1 MPMDL
6 SLRALRYLVAVAEE
20 GSVTAAARRLN
31 VSQPAISETL
41 AQLER
46 ALGLPLFL
54 RHHARGVTPTPAGAR
69 VVAEARQL
77 LAHAADFARAAR
89 ALGDAPAGEI
99 TLGCFLTVAPRFL
112 PLLLSAFAA
121 RHPSITVRLEEGDQR
136 EILSAL
142 ALGRTELALAYDFA
156 LPDTVEAIPLAA
168 LPPHAVLP
176 ARHPLARRPL
186 LRLAE
191 IAAAEPLLLL
201 DLPHSRDYFLAL
213 FRAKGVE
220 PRIGFASRSQELIR
234 GLVGNGHGFAIQN
247 AVPRSPY
254 AVDGSR
260 TVALPLDPDLAPV
273 RLMLLAPRGLPP
285 RPAIAAFAAF
295 VREAFASGGIFDE
308 TAGAQPARSTPSSAP

>member
-1 MPMDL
+1 MRPMDL
-6 SLRALRYLVAVAEE
+6 SLRALRYLVAVADQ
-20 GSVTAAARRLN
+20 GSVTAAARRLH

-41 AQLER
+41 AQLE
-46 ALGLPLFL
+46 AELGLPLFL

-112 PLLLSAFAA
+112 PRLLSAFAE
-121 RHPSITVRLEEGDQR
+121 RHPAITVRLEEGDQQ

-156 LPDTVEAIPLAA
+156 LPDTVEVTPLAA

-176 ARHPLARRPL
+176 ARHPLARRARL
-186 LRLAE
+186 TLAE
-191 IAAAEPLLLL
+191 LAAAEPLLLL

-260 TVALPLDPDLAPV
+260 IVALPLDPDLAPV

-285 RPAIAAFAAF
+285 RPAVAAFAAF
-295 VREAFASGGIFDE
+295 LREAFAAGGIFDE
-308 TAGAQPARSTPSSAP
+308 ATSRQ